1 MVLYCGKVGM
11 TTKDIRKGINSQ
23 NTTLSV
29 IVTGVAIVIFGIF
42 YTIVYRVT
50 SNAYYSIV
58 SGSKE

>member
-11 TTKDIRKGINSQ
+11 TTKDIRKSINSQ

>member
-11 TTKDIRKGINSQ
+11 TTKDIRKSINLQ

>member
-1 MVLYCGKVGM
+1 MVLYCGIVGM
-11 TTKDIRKGINSQ
+11 TTKDIRKSINLQ